1 MSVLIQ
7 NGIVLTGSTRGR
19 MDVRIDQG
27 IIAQV
32 SPSLRAGEGDCVI
45 DAAGLYVAPGFVDI
59 HTHGGANVDVN
70 HAAEADLETVA
81 VFFASHGVT
90 GWQCSIL
97 TDTREQTL
105 HCIRQARSYAAA
117 GHPGARLLGIHLE
130 GPFLS
135 RDYRGSMPEHLLH
148 TEFDLELV
156 RSYQEAA
163 GGLIRYITVS
173 PEIAGAPEA
182 IPALRELG
190 IRVSIGHSG
199 ADYDTA
205 WAAIR
210 AGAEAATH
218 TMNAMLLLHQHRPAI
233 TGAVLES
240 DVYCETI
247 CDGIHLHPGTVRLI
261 LKTKGLDR
269 VVAITDSIMAAGL
282 PDGRY
287 QLGVNDVTVEG
298 GDAKITGT
306 DIRAGSTLTMDR
318 ALRNLV
324 KFTGEA
330 PETVLPLLTQNPA
343 RLLGFDKMGEV
354 AVGMAGDLVL
364 LREDLTVAQTLVG
377 GASQFKGPH
386 ELRS

>member
-1 MSVLIQ
+1 M
-7 NGIVLTGSTRGR
+7 
-19 MDVRIDQG
+19 
-27 IIAQV
+27 
-32 SPSLRAGEGDCVI
+32 
-45 DAAGLYVAPGFVDI
+45 
-59 HTHGGANVDVN
+59 
-70 HAAEADLETVA
+70 
-81 VFFASHGVT
+81 
-90 GWQCSIL
+90 
-97 TDTREQTL
+97 
-105 HCIRQARSYAAA
+105 
-117 GHPGARLLGIHLE
+117 
-130 GPFLS
+130 
-135 RDYRGSMPEHLLH
+135 
-148 TEFDLELV
+148 
-156 RSYQEAA
+156 
-163 GGLIRYITVS
+163 
-173 PEIAGAPEA
+173 
-182 IPALRELG
+182 
-190 IRVSIGHSG
+190 SIGHSG

-354 AVGMAGDLVL
+354 AAGMAGDLVL
-364 LREDLTVAQTLVG
+364 LREDLTVAQTFVG
-377 GASQFKGPH
+377 GASQFKDSH

>member
-1 MSVLIQ
+1 
-7 NGIVLTGSTRGR
+7 
-19 MDVRIDQG
+19 
-27 IIAQV
+27 
-32 SPSLRAGEGDCVI
+32 
-45 DAAGLYVAPGFVDI
+45 
-59 HTHGGANVDVN
+59 
-70 HAAEADLETVA
+70 
-81 VFFASHGVT
+81 
-90 GWQCSIL
+90 
-97 TDTREQTL
+97 
-105 HCIRQARSYAAA
+105 
-117 GHPGARLLGIHLE
+117 
-130 GPFLS
+130 
-135 RDYRGSMPEHLLH
+135 
-148 TEFDLELV
+148 
-156 RSYQEAA
+156 
-163 GGLIRYITVS
+163 
-173 PEIAGAPEA
+173 
-182 IPALRELG
+182 
-190 IRVSIGHSG
+190 VSIGHSG

-330 PETVLPLLTQNPA
+330 PETVLPLLTKNPA
-343 RLLGFDKMGEV
+343 KLLGFDKMGEV
-354 AVGMAGDLVL
+354 AAGMAGDLVL

-377 GASQFKGPH
+377 GESQFKGPH

>member
-7 NGIVLTGSTRGR
+7 NGTVLTGSTRGR
-19 MDVRIDQG
+19 MDVRIDRG
-27 IIAQV
+27 IISQV
-32 SPSLRAGEGDCVI
+32 APSLRAGEGDCVI

-70 HAAEADLETVA
+70 HAAEADLETIA

-173 PEIAGAPEA
+173 PEIAGVPEA
-182 IPALRELG
+182 IPALQELG

-210 AGAEAATH
+210 AGAESATH

-343 RLLGFDKMGEV
+343 RLLGFDRMGEV
-354 AVGMAGDLVL
+354 AAGMAGDLVL

-377 GASQFKGPH
+377 GASQFKDQH

>member
-1 MSVLIQ
+1 MNDLLIQ
-7 NGIVLTGSTRGR
+7 N
-19 MDVRIDQG
+19 VRIYQDGVFTPGEILCQEG
-27 IIAQV
+27 KIAKIA
-32 SPSLRAGEGDCVI
+32 PDI
-45 DAAGLYVAPGFVDI
+45 DAPEGTPPLDGTGRRLVPGFMDI
-59 HTHGGANVDVN
+59 HTHGAAGVDVN
-70 HAAEADLETVA
+70 AASAQELGKIGR
-81 VFFASHGVT
+81 FFASQGVT
-90 GWQCSIL
+90 GWLASVL

-105 HCIRQARSYAAA
+105 WCIGEVKKAME
-117 GHPGARLLGIHLE
+117 HPEGAPLLGVHLE
-130 GPFLS
+130 GPFLAS
-135 RDYRGSMPEHLLH
+135 AYKGAMPEELLQ
-148 TEFDLELV
+148 TGNAALLREYLGAGEGAV
-156 RSYQEAA
+156 RYV
-163 GGLIRYITVS
+163 TVS
-173 PEIAGAPEA
+173 PEVPGVVEMIE
-182 IPALRELG
+182 E
-190 IRVSIGHSG
+190 VSGEVTVAIGHSG
-199 ADYDTA
+199 ADYEISRR
-205 WAAIR
+205 AIA
-210 AGAEAATH
+210 AGAKAATH
-218 TMNAMLLLHQHRPAI
+218 TGNAMRLLHQHEPAI
-233 TGAVLES
+233 WGAVLE
-240 DVYCETI
+240 DDRVFCEVI
-247 CDGIHLHPGTVRLI
+247 CDGRHLHPGTVRLI

-354 AVGMAGDLVL
+354 AAGMAGDLVL
-364 LREDLTVAQTLVG
+364 LREDLTVAQTFVG

>member
-1 MSVLIQ
+1 MLIQ
-7 NGIVLTGSTRGR
+7 NGTVLTNSTRKH
-19 MDVRIDQG
+19 MDIRLDGGMITEL
-27 IIAQV
+27 A
-32 SPSLRAGEGDCVI
+32 PSLSPRVGEELV
-45 DAAGLYVAPGFVDI
+45 DASGLYAAPGFIDI

-70 HAAEADLETVA
+70 HAGEKDLEKIA
-81 VFFASHGVT
+81 VFFASRGVT

-97 TDTREQTL
+97 TDTEEQTL
-105 HCIRQARSYAAA
+105 RCIQMAKNYAASIHA
-117 GHPGARLLGIHLE
+117 GARLLGIHLE

-135 RDYRGSMPEHLLH
+135 RDYRGSMPEHLLR
-148 TEFDLELV
+148 TRFDLDLV
-156 RSYQEAA
+156 RKYQKAA
-163 GGLIRYITVS
+163 GGFIHYITVS
-173 PEIAGAPEA
+173 PEIEGVPEA

-190 IRVSIGHSG
+190 IRVSMGHSG
-199 ADYDTA
+199 ADYETT
-205 WAAIR
+205 WATIQ

-240 DVYCETI
+240 DVYCEAI

-261 LKTKGLDR
+261 LKTKGLGR
-269 VVAITDSIMAAGL
+269 VIAITDSIMAAGL

-287 QLGVNDVTVEG
+287 QLGVNDVTVTD

-324 KFTGEA
+324 RFTGEQ
-330 PETVLPLLTQNPA
+330 PETVLPLLTKNPA
-343 RLLGFDKMGEV
+343 DLLGYDTLGDI

-364 LREDLTVAQTLVG
+364 MSEDLTVEQTIVG
-377 GASQFKGPH
+377 GRTQFTKH
-386 ELRS
+386 T